1 VDFPTIVR
9 QTIKEVGYTRA
20 KYGFDYETCGVLSS
34 IHEQSPDIAMG
45 VDPGGAG
52 DQGLMFGYACTETPE
67 LMPLPIMVAHKLCR
81 GLSRARRDGVLP
93 YLRPD
98 GKSQVSVEY
107 EDSRPVR
114 IDTIVVSTQHS
125 ASATTE
131 QIREDVIDKIVNK
144 VVPQELIDAKTRFLI
159 NPTGRFVV
167 GGPQGDA
174 GLTGRKI
181 IVDTYGGAAPHGGG
195 AFSGTD
201 PTKVDRSACY
211 MARYIAKNLVAAGLA
226 ERCTVQLAYA
236 IGVADPVSV
245 LVDTHGTGKVPE
257 DTLANLV
264 RAHFKLTPRGIIEE
278 LDLRRPVYRQTA
290 AFGHFGR
297 EEDGFTWERRDKA
310 AALKADA
317 GK

>member
-1 VDFPTIVR
+1 
-9 QTIKEVGYTRA
+9 
-20 KYGFDYETCGVLSS
+20 
-34 IHEQSPDIAMG
+34 
-45 VDPGGAG
+45 
-52 DQGLMFGYACTETPE
+52 
-67 LMPLPIMVAHKLCR
+67 
-81 GLSRARRDGVLP
+81 
-93 YLRPD
+93 
-98 GKSQVSVEY
+98 
-107 EDSRPVR
+107 
-114 IDTIVVSTQHS
+114 
-125 ASATTE
+125 
-131 QIREDVIDKIVNK
+131 
-144 VVPQELIDAKTRFLI
+144 
-159 NPTGRFVV
+159 
-167 GGPQGDA
+167 
-174 GLTGRKI
+174 
-181 IVDTYGGAAPHGGG
+181 
-195 AFSGTD
+195 
-201 PTKVDRSACY
+201 